1 MPDFVLVTHT
11 HTGIEIVADYCGI
24 AGRTDRYDRFDVFE
38 ASIRILEVAH

>member
-1 MPDFVLVTHT
+1 MSDFVLVTHT

-24 AGRTDRYDRFDVFE
+24 AGRTDRYDLYYGFE